1 MRVRILV
8 AGATAAL
15 SSRAGRWSVG
25 ARRTAR
31 VVLRG
36 IREAQRF
43 VWHRRGWKAR
53 RYTTHVTQERPA
65 MIIA

>member
-1 MRVRILV
+1 MRIRILV
-8 AGATAAL
+8 AGAAAVL
-15 SSRAGRWSVG
+15 SSRARRRGVG

-36 IREAQRF
+36 IRKTQRL

-53 RYTTHVTQERPA
+53 RYATHVTQERPV
-65 MIIA
+65 MVIA